1 MAHGMSDA
9 DEVLPELAGNVFEA
23 RVFFCQLE
31 CDGKDVERIHRH
43 PTGTVRLFDVAAG
56 RQRGA
61 AVEQADVVQAKKSA
75 LENVPAFG
83 VLAIDPP
90 GEVQHQLVKHP
101 LQESAI
107 ALAL

>member
-9 DEVLPELAGNVFEA
+9 DEVLPELAGNVFET
-23 RVFFCQLE
+23 RVFFCQLQ
-31 CDGKDVERIHRH
+31 CDGEHVERIHRH

-56 RQRGA
+56 GQRRA
-61 AVEQADVVQAKKSA
+61 AVDEADVIEAKKSA

-90 GEVQHQLVKHP
+90 GEIQHQLVKYP
-101 LQESAI
+101 L
-107 ALAL
+107 